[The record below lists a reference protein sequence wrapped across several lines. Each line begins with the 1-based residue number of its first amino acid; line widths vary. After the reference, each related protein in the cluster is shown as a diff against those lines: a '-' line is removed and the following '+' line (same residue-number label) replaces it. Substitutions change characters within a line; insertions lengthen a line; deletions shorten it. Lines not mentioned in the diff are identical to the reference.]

1 MNTVFKRAFI
11 LPLIVFVA
19 LALVI
24 LIVKTRPPAE
34 HELLQYPTKTVEVIT
49 ARKLPFRSRAI
60 AYGYVEPDILLKSRT
75 EISGKISYVHTS
87 LKKGASL
94 AKDTVV
100 LRIEPTTFEFSLD
113 QSTAALAGSE
123 SALKQLEVEEASA
136 RRSLE
141 IAELN
146 LLTGQKELDRLL
158 GIWEKRLVA
167 RTLVDA
173 EKQKMLQ
180 LKQQVEDL
188 QGRIAS
194 YASRKAATRAQ
205 IQQSRTQLDQSKDT
219 LGRTEIRL
227 PFDARI
233 GTVSVEKGEYAAVG
247 TVLFEA
253 LGTQAVEVNAT
264 LPVGQFYPLIRSLG
278 LSALDLRNPEGLQS
292 IISRMQLDAVV
303 SLVGYE
309 SISATWQGELLR
321 IGESIDPDRD
331 TINLVVVVNNPY
343 EGVIP
348 GKRPPLLKGMY
359 AAVEIVAPARD
370 TLVLPRKAIHQGRVY
385 VATENDSGTGHQL
398 EIRRVNIVNTQ
409 GRLVVIGDG
418 VAEGEKIIVT
428 DVVPV
433 LDGLPLK
440 LVSATAYAEELA
452 EEALGEPLEG
462 DSK

>member
-1 MNTVFKRAFI
+1 MTTVFKKAFI
-11 LPLIVFVA
+11 LPLIVVVT
-19 LALVI
+19 LAMVI

-34 HELLQYPTKTVEVIT
+34 HELLQYPTKTVEVIV
-49 ARKLPFRSRAI
+49 ARKLPFRSRVI
-60 AYGYVEPDILLKSRT
+60 AYGNVEPAILLKSRT
-75 EISGKISYVHTS
+75 EISGKISYVHPS

-100 LRIEPTTFEFSLD
+100 LRIEPTTFEFSLE
-113 QSTAALAGSE
+113 QSTAALAGSK
-123 SALKQLEVEEASA
+123 SALRQLEVEEAST

-158 GIWEKRLVA
+158 GIWEKRLIA
-167 RTLVDA
+167 RTVVDA
-173 EKQKMLQ
+173 EQQKMLL

-188 QGRIAS
+188 QGRIES

-278 LSALDLRNPEGLQS
+278 LSALDLQNPEGLQS

-343 EGVIP
+343 YGVIP

-359 AAVEIVAPARD
+359 AAVEIIAPARD

-385 VATENDSGTGHQL
+385 VATENDSGTGHRL

-409 GRLVVIGDG
+409 GPLVVIGDG

-433 LDGLPLK
+433 LDGLPLA
-440 LVSATAYAEELA
+440 LVSATAYANELA

-462 DSK
+462 DTK

>member
-1 MNTVFKRAFI
+1 MNTVFKKAFI
-11 LPLIVFVA
+11 LPLIVVVA

-24 LIVKTRPPAE
+24 LIVKTKPPVE
-34 HELLQYPTKTVEVIT
+34 HELLQYPTKTVEVIA

-60 AYGYVEPDILLKSRT
+60 AYGNVEPAILLKSRT
-75 EISGKISYVHTS
+75 EISGKISYVHPS

-100 LRIEPTTFEFSLD
+100 LRIEPTTFEFSLK

-123 SALKQLEVEEASA
+123 SALKQLEVEEAST

-158 GIWEKRLVA
+158 SIWEKRLVA
-167 RTLVDA
+167 RTVVDA
-173 EKQKMLQ
+173 EQQKMLL

-205 IQQSRTQLDQSKDT
+205 IQQSRTQLNQSKDT

-253 LGTQAVEVNAT
+253 LGTQAVEVNAN

-278 LSALDLRNPEGLQS
+278 LSALDLRNPEGLRS
-292 IISRMQLDAVV
+292 IISRMQLDAIV
-303 SLVGYE
+303 SLVGHE

-331 TINLVVVVNNPY
+331 TINLIVVVNNPY

-359 AAVEIVAPARD
+359 AAVEFVGPARD
-370 TLVLPRKAIHQGRVY
+370 MLVLPRKAIHQGRVY

-398 EIRRVNIVNTQ
+398 EIRRVNIISTQ

-433 LDGLPLK
+433 LDGLPLT

-452 EEALGEPLEG
+452 EEALGEPLAG
-462 DSK
+462 DTK